1 MLDKWDELF
10 LFRKKLVLP
19 KVYEM
24 MRWLSAVTYT
34 CAFFYLLAAIYEY
47 GFRISISQ
55 AGVIHAF
62 FQGVWGVFLLY
73 TTLKWVVGDAE
84 GRSRTT
90 VWTVVQYVLLYL
102 TLVPVVFHL
111 PEPETGVRWVWLLF
125 HHPVYRGTVLTLL
138 SLSQLSGGL
147 VRLLGRRTNPSVILA
162 CSFLV
167 LIFVGSGLLML
178 PEFTVDGIHWT
189 DAFFTATSATCVTGL
204 STVDV
209 SQVFTEKGQT
219 LLLVLIQVGGL
230 GVMTLTSFFAMF
242 FMGRTSLSN
251 QLMVGDMISSNSLNS
266 LLSTLL
272 YILGF
277 TLVIEG
283 VGAALIWTDIHGT
296 LGMSPEEEL
305 WFSAFHS
312 VSAFCNAGFS
322 TLPGGLGHPQVMQ
335 GHLPLYLVI
344 SALVLLGGIGF
355 PVLVNLQQNLAYFL
369 RWLCWRVG
377 FRRGHF
383 QRQVHRCQLNTKIV
397 LVMSALLLVAGTL
410 AIVALEWHRSL
421 EGLPVAGKWVH
432 AFFNAVC
439 PRTAGFNSVSFLD
452 MSAQTLLIM
461 GLLMLVGGG
470 TQSTAGGVK
479 MNVVAVIFINLW
491 AVVRG
496 ASHATV
502 FRREL
507 SPSSISRCD
516 AAFLLY
522 LLLFVAGVL
531 ALSMAEPEASLRQ
544 VSFECLSA
552 LSTVGSTLDLTP
564 RLGGAGKGIVI
575 LLMFIGRVGAFTL
588 ASGLI
593 RQEKQ
598 RNYRYPS
605 DTIIIN

>member
-10 LFRKKLVLP
+10 LFRKKRVLP
-19 KVYEM
+19 KIYEVM
-24 MRWLSAVTYT
+24 HWLAGVAYG
-34 CAFFYLLAAIYEY
+34 CAFLFLLAAVYEY
-47 GFRISISQ
+47 GFRISISE
-55 AGVIHAF
+55 AGIIHGF
-62 FQGVWGVFLLY
+62 FQVVWVVFLVY
-73 TTLKWVVGDAE
+73 TTLKWVVGDEE

-102 TLVPVVFHL
+102 TLVPVIFHL
-111 PEPETGVRWVWLLF
+111 PEPETGVQWVWLLF

-167 LIFVGSGLLML
+167 IIFVGSGLLML
-178 PEFTVDGIHWT
+178 PESTTGGIQWM

-209 SQVFTEKGQT
+209 TEVFTEKGQT
-219 LLLVLIQVGGL
+219 ILLVMIQIGGL

-242 FMGRTSLSN
+242 FMGRTSLHN

-272 YILGF
+272 SILGF

-283 VGAALIWTDIHGT
+283 AGAALIWMDIHGT
-296 LGMSPEEEL
+296 LGLTADEEL
-305 WFSAFHS
+305 YFSVFHS

-322 TLPGGLGHPQVMQ
+322 TLPGGMGNPQLMQ
-335 GHLPLYLVI
+335 GHNPIYLTLSGLI
-344 SALVLLGGIGF
+344 LLGGIGF
-355 PVLVNLQQNLAYFL
+355 PVLVNLQKNLAYYL
-369 RWLCWRVG
+369 GWAKWRL
-377 FRRGHF
+377 FRRRGHF
-383 QRQVHRCQLNTKIV
+383 QRQVHLYQLNTKIV
-397 LVMSALLLVAGTL
+397 LVMSALLLVVGTL
-410 AIVALEWHRSL
+410 GFAVLEWHRSL
-421 EGLPVAGKWVH
+421 EGMPMGDKWVH

-439 PRTAGFNSVSFLD
+439 PRTAGFNSVGFLD
-452 MSAQTLLIM
+452 MSTQTLLLM
-461 GLLMLVGGG
+461 GALMLVGGG

-496 ASHATV
+496 AGRATV
-502 FRREL
+502 FRREI
-507 SPSSISRCD
+507 SPDSISRCD
-516 AAFLLY
+516 AAFILFLLLY
-522 LLLFVAGVL
+522 GLGVF
-531 ALSMAEPEASLRQ
+531 ALSLAEPQASLRQ
-544 VSFECLSA
+544 LCFECMSA

-564 RLGGAGKGIVI
+564 HLGDAGKCIIIV
-575 LLMFIGRVGAFTL
+575 LMFVGRVGAFTL

-593 RQEKQ
+593 RQVKQ

-605 DTIIIN
+605 DSIIIN